1 MVKKFML
8 KVVRV
13 VQYWYYIGIVLY
25 TLMLDPNQK
34 KAALES
40 ELQQIAKN
48 YQEAQQ
54 VMQNC
59 EKKIYEIRGGIAACD
74 DLIKTNEEETT

>member
-1 MVKKFML
+1 
-8 KVVRV
+8 
-13 VQYWYYIGIVLY
+13 
-25 TLMLDPNQK
+25 MLDPNQK

-74 DLIKTNEEETT
+74 DLIKNTEDTEATT

>member
-1 MVKKFML
+1 
-8 KVVRV
+8 
-13 VQYWYYIGIVLY
+13 
-25 TLMLDPNQK
+25 MLDPQQK

-59 EKKIYEIRGGIAACD
+59 ERKIYELRGGIAACD
-74 DLIKTNEEETT
+74 SLIEENEEEKKEEDKE

>member
-1 MVKKFML
+1 
-8 KVVRV
+8 
-13 VQYWYYIGIVLY
+13 
-25 TLMLDPNQK
+25 MLDPNQK

-59 EKKIYEIRGGIAACD
+59 EKKIYELRGGIATCN
-74 DLIKTNEEETT
+74 DLLKKDEEKTIES

>member
-1 MVKKFML
+1 
-8 KVVRV
+8 
-13 VQYWYYIGIVLY
+13 
-25 TLMLDPNQK
+25 MLDPSQK

-59 EKKIYEIRGGIAACD
+59 EKKIYELRGGIAACD
-74 DLIKTNEEETT
+74 DLIKAEEEDTKE

>member
-1 MVKKFML
+1 
-8 KVVRV
+8 
-13 VQYWYYIGIVLY
+13 
-25 TLMLDPNQK
+25 MLDPNQK

-74 DLIKTNEEETT
+74 DLLKTEEKDTKE

>member
-1 MVKKFML
+1 
-8 KVVRV
+8 
-13 VQYWYYIGIVLY
+13 
-25 TLMLDPNQK
+25 MLDLNQK

-59 EKKIYEIRGGIAACD
+59 EKKIFELRGGISACD
-74 DLIKTNEEETT
+74 DLIKSNEEESIET

>member
-1 MVKKFML
+1 
-8 KVVRV
+8 
-13 VQYWYYIGIVLY
+13 
-25 TLMLDPNQK
+25 MLDPQQK

-59 EKKIYEIRGGIAACD
+59 EKKIYELRGGIAACD
-74 DLIKTNEEETT
+74 DLIKTQEEDTKE

>member
-1 MVKKFML
+1 
-8 KVVRV
+8 
-13 VQYWYYIGIVLY
+13 
-25 TLMLDPNQK
+25 MLDPQQK

-59 EKKIYEIRGGIAACD
+59 ERKIFELRGGIAACD
-74 DLIKTNEEETT
+74 ELIKENEEETKEKDKE

>member
-1 MVKKFML
+1 
-8 KVVRV
+8 
-13 VQYWYYIGIVLY
+13 
-25 TLMLDPNQK
+25 MLDPNQK

-74 DLIKTNEEETT
+74 DLIKAQEETTNEGS

>member
-1 MVKKFML
+1 
-8 KVVRV
+8 
-13 VQYWYYIGIVLY
+13 
-25 TLMLDPNQK
+25 MLDPQQK

-48 YQEAQQ
+48 YQEAQR

-59 EKKIYEIRGGIAACD
+59 EKKIYELKGGIAACEE
-74 DLIKTNEEETT
+74 LIKENEKEVAKK

>member
-1 MVKKFML
+1 
-8 KVVRV
+8 
-13 VQYWYYIGIVLY
+13 
-25 TLMLDPNQK
+25 MLDPEQK

-48 YQEAQQ
+48 YKEAQQ

-59 EKKIYEIRGGIAACD
+59 EKKIFELQGGIAACE
-74 DLIKTNEEETT
+74 DLIKQSEETTES

>member
-1 MVKKFML
+1 
-8 KVVRV
+8 
-13 VQYWYYIGIVLY
+13 
-25 TLMLDPNQK
+25 MLDPSQK

-59 EKKIYEIRGGIAACD
+59 EKKIYELRGGIAACD
-74 DLIKTNEEETT
+74 DLIKTQEEDTKE

>member
-1 MVKKFML
+1 
-8 KVVRV
+8 
-13 VQYWYYIGIVLY
+13 
-25 TLMLDPNQK
+25 MLDPQQK
-34 KAALES
+34 KIALES

-59 EKKIYEIRGGIAACD
+59 EKKIYELRGGIATCD
-74 DLIKTNEEETT
+74 ELIKENQEEVAEK

>member
-1 MVKKFML
+1 
-8 KVVRV
+8 
-13 VQYWYYIGIVLY
+13 
-25 TLMLDPNQK
+25 MLDPNQK

-74 DLIKTNEEETT
+74 DLIKTQEEDTKE

>member
-1 MVKKFML
+1 
-8 KVVRV
+8 
-13 VQYWYYIGIVLY
+13 
-25 TLMLDPNQK
+25 MLDPQQK
-34 KAALES
+34 KTALES

-59 EKKIYEIRGGIAACD
+59 EKKIYELRGGIAACE
-74 DLIKTNEEETT
+74 DLINQSEETTES

>member
-1 MVKKFML
+1 
-8 KVVRV
+8 
-13 VQYWYYIGIVLY
+13 
-25 TLMLDPNQK
+25 MLDPNQK

-74 DLIKTNEEETT
+74 DLIKTTEETTDEGS

>member
-1 MVKKFML
+1 
-8 KVVRV
+8 
-13 VQYWYYIGIVLY
+13 
-25 TLMLDPNQK
+25 MLDPQQK

-59 EKKIYEIRGGIAACD
+59 EKKIYELRGGIATCD
-74 DLIKTNEEETT
+74 ELIKENQEEVAKK

>member
-1 MVKKFML
+1 
-8 KVVRV
+8 
-13 VQYWYYIGIVLY
+13 
-25 TLMLDPNQK
+25 MLDPQQK

-59 EKKIYEIRGGIAACD
+59 EKKIYELRGGIATCD
-74 DLIKTNEEETT
+74 ELIKENQEEVAEK

>member
-1 MVKKFML
+1 
-8 KVVRV
+8 
-13 VQYWYYIGIVLY
+13 
-25 TLMLDPNQK
+25 MLDPNQK

-40 ELQQIAKN
+40 DLQQIAKN

-59 EKKIYEIRGGIAACD
+59 EKKIYELRGGIAACD
-74 DLIKTNEEETT
+74 ELIKENEKEVAKK

>member
-1 MVKKFML
+1 ML
-8 KVVRV
+8 N
-13 VQYWYYIGIVLY
+13 
-25 TLMLDPNQK
+25 PSQK

-59 EKKIYEIRGGIAACD
+59 EKKIYELRGGIAACD
-74 DLIKTNEEETT
+74 DLIKTTEETTDEGS

>member
-1 MVKKFML
+1 
-8 KVVRV
+8 
-13 VQYWYYIGIVLY
+13 
-25 TLMLDPNQK
+25 MLDPSQK

-59 EKKIYEIRGGIAACD
+59 EKKIYELRGGIATCN
-74 DLIKTNEEETT
+74 DLLKKDEEKTIES

>member
-1 MVKKFML
+1 ML
-8 KVVRV
+8 N
-13 VQYWYYIGIVLY
+13 
-25 TLMLDPNQK
+25 PEQK

-59 EKKIYEIRGGIAACD
+59 EKKIYELRGGIAACD
-74 DLIKTNEEETT
+74 DLIKTDEEDSTET

>member
-1 MVKKFML
+1 
-8 KVVRV
+8 
-13 VQYWYYIGIVLY
+13 
-25 TLMLDPNQK
+25 MLDPQQK

-59 EKKIYEIRGGIAACD
+59 ERKIFELRGGIAACD
-74 DLIKTNEEETT
+74 ELIKENEEKKEEDKK

>member
-1 MVKKFML
+1 
-8 KVVRV
+8 
-13 VQYWYYIGIVLY
+13 
-25 TLMLDPNQK
+25 MLDPNQK

-59 EKKIYEIRGGIAACD
+59 EKKIYELRGGIAACN
-74 DLIKTNEEETT
+74 DLITTQKEATDEGS

>member
-1 MVKKFML
+1 
-8 KVVRV
+8 
-13 VQYWYYIGIVLY
+13 
-25 TLMLDPNQK
+25 MLDPNQK

-59 EKKIYEIRGGIAACD
+59 EKKIYELRGGIAACD
-74 DLIKTNEEETT
+74 DLIKTTEETTDEGS

>member
-1 MVKKFML
+1 
-8 KVVRV
+8 
-13 VQYWYYIGIVLY
+13 
-25 TLMLDPNQK
+25 MLDPNLK

-54 VMQNC
+54 DMQNC
-59 EKKIYEIRGGIAACD
+59 EKKIYELRGGIAVCD
-74 DLIKTNEEETT
+74 DLIKTNEEETTES

>member
-1 MVKKFML
+1 
-8 KVVRV
+8 
-13 VQYWYYIGIVLY
+13 
-25 TLMLDPNQK
+25 MLDPNQK

-59 EKKIYEIRGGIAACD
+59 EKKIYELRGGIAACD
-74 DLIKTNEEETT
+74 DLIKTQEEDTKE

>member
-1 MVKKFML
+1 ML
-8 KVVRV
+8 EP
-13 VQYWYYIGIVLY
+13 Q
-25 TLMLDPNQK
+25 QK

-74 DLIKTNEEETT
+74 DLIKTQEETTNEGS

>member
-1 MVKKFML
+1 M
-8 KVVRV
+8 
-13 VQYWYYIGIVLY
+13 I
-25 TLMLDPNQK
+25 DPSQK

-59 EKKIYEIRGGIAACD
+59 EKKIYELRGGIAACD
-74 DLIKTNEEETT
+74 DLIKTEEEDTKE

>member
-1 MVKKFML
+1 
-8 KVVRV
+8 
-13 VQYWYYIGIVLY
+13 
-25 TLMLDPNQK
+25 MLDPEQK

-48 YQEAQQ
+48 HQEAQQ

-59 EKKIYEIRGGIAACD
+59 ERKIFELRGGIAACE
-74 DLIKTNEEETT
+74 DLINSSKQETT

>member
-1 MVKKFML
+1 
-8 KVVRV
+8 
-13 VQYWYYIGIVLY
+13 
-25 TLMLDPNQK
+25 MLDPEQK

-48 YQEAQQ
+48 YKEAQQ

-59 EKKIYEIRGGIAACD
+59 EKKIYELRGGIAACD
-74 DLIKTNEEETT
+74 DLIKTQEEDTKE

>member
-1 MVKKFML
+1 
-8 KVVRV
+8 
-13 VQYWYYIGIVLY
+13 
-25 TLMLDPNQK
+25 MLDPQQK

-59 EKKIYEIRGGIAACD
+59 EKKIYELRGGIATCN
-74 DLIKTNEEETT
+74 DLLKKDEEKTTES